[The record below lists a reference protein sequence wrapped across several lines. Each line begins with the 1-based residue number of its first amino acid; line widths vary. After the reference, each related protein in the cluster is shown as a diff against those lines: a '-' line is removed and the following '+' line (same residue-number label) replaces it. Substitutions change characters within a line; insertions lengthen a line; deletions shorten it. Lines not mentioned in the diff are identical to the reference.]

1 MLILISKNKKQMD
14 TSVTIIGLI
23 ITILIGIPIFYAMRS
38 NSINKAKIKEIMNK
52 FSQNNRFHFGLTE
65 TQNKK
70 VLALD
75 QKNKG
80 FLLMDFNSKEKEV
93 SNFIDLNT
101 IDSCKLSITA
111 DGNSNAIVQI
121 DFEFQYKKDK
131 KTESIPFYKIENDQ
145 MGQVCLHEDHQLAKK
160 WREII
165 QDCISS

>member
-1 MLILISKNKKQMD
+1 MD

-23 ITILIGIPIFYAMRS
+23 ITILIGIPLFYAMRS

-52 FSQNNRFHFGLTE
+52 FSQNNRFQFEKTE

-70 VLALD
+70 VLAID
-75 QKNKG
+75 EKNKG
-80 FLLMDFNSKEKEV
+80 FLLIDFNSKEKEV
-93 SNFIDLNT
+93 VNFIDLNT
-101 IDSCKLSITA
+101 VESCKLNITTE
-111 DGNSNAIVQI
+111 GNSNTIEKI
-121 DFEFQYKKDK
+121 DFEFLHKKDK

>member
-1 MLILISKNKKQMD
+1 MLIQISKKQKQMD
-14 TSVTIIGLI
+14 TSATIIGLI

-38 NSINKAKIKEIMNK
+38 NSINKAKIKEIMKK
-52 FSQNNRFHFGLTE
+52 FSQNNRFHFEHTE

-75 QKNKG
+75 KKNKG

-101 IDSCKLSITA
+101 IDSCKLAITA

-121 DFEFQYKKDK
+121 DFEFQYLNNK

-145 MGQVCLHEDHQLAKK
+145 MGQICLHEDHQFAKK